1 MAPRTIENIYLYRMT
16 HIGNIP
22 HILSNGI
29 VHRSSPLADT
39 NYISIGDKS
48 LIDCRSHKTV
58 TVDMC
63 NIILG
68 DYIPFYF
75 GVRMPM
81 LYVIQHGGNFVEQ
94 PRAPQDIVY
103 VVVSLLK
110 VIESGYSFYFSN
122 GHATDFLTEFYSAK
136 EINKLPELIDWDA
149 VIEKYWSKEDDN
161 DLKRRKQAE
170 FLIKEDVAPQNI
182 AGYVCYNTDAK
193 QKLINMGVNPK
204 IIKIAPQAYY

>member
-1 MAPRTIENIYLYRMT
+1 MPRTIENIYLYRMT

-29 VHRSSPLADT
+29 VHKTSPLADP
-39 NYISIGDKS
+39 NYISIGDQS
-48 LIDCRSHKTV
+48 LIDCRSHKTIY
-58 TVDMC
+58 VD
-63 NIILG
+63 NQYIILG

-81 LYVIQHGGNFVEQ
+81 LYVIQQGGNFVAQARHPHE
-94 PRAPQDIVY
+94 IVY
-103 VVVSLLK
+103 VVVSLQKILQ
-110 VIESGYSFYFSN
+110 ENYTYFFSD
-122 GHATDFLTEFYSAK
+122 GHATDSLTEFYSAQN
-136 EINKLPELIDWDA
+136 INSLPTLIDWDA
-149 VIEKYWSKEDDN
+149 VIEKYWSREDDN

-182 AGYVCYNTDAK
+182 AGYVCYNTEAK
-193 QKLINMGVNPK
+193 QQLINMGVNPE

>member
-48 LIDCRSHKTV
+48 LIDSRSHKTV
-58 TVDMC
+58 TVDKC